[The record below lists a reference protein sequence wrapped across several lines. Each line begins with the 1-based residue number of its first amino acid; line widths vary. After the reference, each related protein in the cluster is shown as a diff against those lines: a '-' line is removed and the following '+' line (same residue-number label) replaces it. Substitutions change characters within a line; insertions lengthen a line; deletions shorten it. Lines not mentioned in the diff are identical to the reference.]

1 MHLKCRTAE
10 KFWRICRIYEDVI
23 LIVSPALLV
32 ILKEYAIHVKFNT
45 TRTLYIIDQKS
56 RLVKDYIS
64 LNAKYNMFYRV
75 IIIK

>member
-1 MHLKCRTAE
+1 M
-10 KFWRICRIYEDVI
+10 
-23 LIVSPALLV
+23 

-75 IIIK
+75 IIIKWLLSSFHYCNLYNYESTTL